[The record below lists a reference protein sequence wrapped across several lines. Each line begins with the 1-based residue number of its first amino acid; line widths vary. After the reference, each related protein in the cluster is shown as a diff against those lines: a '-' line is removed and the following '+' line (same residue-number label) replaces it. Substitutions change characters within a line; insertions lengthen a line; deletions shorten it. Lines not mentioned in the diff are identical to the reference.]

1 MPFYMDR
8 HYVEGATAHAV
19 AVAHTATLASQDRY
33 RVRFLTYWFDDVRST
48 AFCLVDSPDKETVR
62 QAHYEWHGIV
72 LHEIIEVDP
81 AVVEAFLGRVADP
94 TPADPLHLENA
105 IDAAFRAIMFTDLK
119 DSTLMTS
126 TLGDARALHLLHVSN
141 VLTRNALRT
150 YRGREIKHT
159 GDGVMASFASV
170 SDAVTCAVS
179 GAGGGRRA
187 QPPVAE
193 GRGNSPHRT
202 ARRRTDRGR
211 RRPVRHR
218 RATRRPAL
226 RRCRAQRDS
235 GFRDDPEHIPWA
247 GAAIPGSGNHR
258 VEGLREWCSRVL
270 HPVGPA
276 EGFRMIPSGLGGR

>member
-1 MPFYMDR
+1 
-8 HYVEGATAHAV
+8 
-19 AVAHTATLASQDRY
+19 
-33 RVRFLTYWFDDVRST
+33 VRFLTYWFDDVRST

-62 QAHYEWHGIV
+62 QAHYEWHGLV

-141 VLTRNALRT
+141 VLTRDALRT

-159 GDGVMASFASV
+159 GDGVMASFAAV

-179 GAGGGRRA
+179 VQEAVVEHNRQLPKDEVTLRIGLHAGEPIEDNGDLFGTAVQLAARLCAAAGPSEILVSETIRDISSGLGLPFQDLGIIELKGFENGVRVFSIPWA
-187 QPPVAE
+187 QP
-193 GRGNSPHRT
+193 
-202 ARRRTDRGR
+202 
-211 RRPVRHR
+211 
-218 RATRRPAL
+218 
-226 RRCRAQRDS
+226 RDS
-235 GFRDDPEHIPWA
+235 G
-247 GAAIPGSGNHR
+247 
-258 VEGLREWCSRVL
+258 
-270 HPVGPA
+270 
-276 EGFRMIPSGLGGR
+276 

>member
-19 AVAHTATLASQDRY
+19 AVAHTATVAGQDKY

-62 QAHYEWHGIV
+62 QAHYEWHGVV

-141 VLTRNALRT
+141 VLTRDALRT

-159 GDGVMASFASV
+159 GDGVMASFAAV

-179 GAGGGRRA
+179 VQEAVVEHNRQLPKDEVTLRIGLHAGEPIEDNGDLFGTAVQLAARLCAAAGPSEILVSETIRDISSGLGLPFQDLGIIELKGFENGVRVFSIPWA
-187 QPPVAE
+187 QP
-193 GRGNSPHRT
+193 
-202 ARRRTDRGR
+202 
-211 RRPVRHR
+211 
-218 RATRRPAL
+218 
-226 RRCRAQRDS
+226 RDS
-235 GFRDDPEHIPWA
+235 G
-247 GAAIPGSGNHR
+247 
-258 VEGLREWCSRVL
+258 
-270 HPVGPA
+270 
-276 EGFRMIPSGLGGR
+276 

>member
-19 AVAHTATLASQDRY
+19 AVAHTATLAGQDKY

-62 QAHYEWHGIV
+62 QAHYEWHGLV

-126 TLGDARALHLLHVSN
+126 TLGETPEPCICCMSATSSRAMPC
-141 VLTRNALRT
+141 
-150 YRGREIKHT
+150 GPT
-159 GDGVMASFASV
+159 GDGKSSTPATASWPASLLCPTRLR
-170 SDAVTCAVS
+170 ALCRCK
-179 GAGGGRRA
+179 RR
-187 QPPVAE
+187 
-193 GRGNSPHRT
+193 SSSTT
-202 ARRRTDRGR
+202 ASRRRTR
-211 RRPVRHR
+211 
-218 RATRRPAL
+218 
-226 RRCRAQRDS
+226 
-235 GFRDDPEHIPWA
+235 
-247 GAAIPGSGNHR
+247 
-258 VEGLREWCSRVL
+258 
-270 HPVGPA
+270 
-276 EGFRMIPSGLGGR
+276 